1 MSYETIIRAKLKV
14 EMWRKSYGEK
24 DKALSWAREEKDYEK
39 LITSEQ
45 VEKYNNSQ
53 SAKLATDMFE
63 KLKSVH
69 WQYEEMLTALL
80 TKWPHIINDYPTDR
94 DARVRFP
101 ILFS

>member
-1 MSYETIIRAKLKV
+1 MFSCACSMTIKASQCRALFAISYLHHVVGETEEV
-14 EMWRKSYGEK
+14 ERWDRV
-24 DKALSWAREEKDYEK
+24 
-39 LITSEQ
+39 

-80 TKWPHIINDYPTDR
+80 TKWPHIINDYPTVR

-101 ILFS
+101 IFFS